1 MNKLLRH
8 TMAPAALLALALP
21 VLSGCHASVRGVEE
35 PDGTER
41 PTVLSLRVTASLP
54 GEGVRAVTDD
64 QDPDVAPAEGTGEG
78 KITYMQVSMPRV
90 GLLRQTTLT
99 PGAGGTDYTARFEL
113 PLKQSVTT
121 PYAVL
126 VGSQDLG
133 LTQTDFTADQTV
145 GSDHFLDVIHEKGFI
160 QTSKSSD
167 GSTTIEPGVTDPSP
181 TNGNFI
187 TSEVERIVAKV
198 QVSQKDGL
206 SLTLPNMGTLSPLTY
221 SMAGSAKETYLFRDH
236 AGSRTLVDK
245 PGQNAVYEGFKSVI
259 NDKTVPGKDEWDPKK
274 GHPFLQRVSDKEGTE
289 YALGGYYSKPKPVTN
304 ATTSAT
310 SINGGFY
317 FYENSMFGG
326 DKKVADKK
334 GEIKYNRIAYAKVY
348 TKLTPTNAYTQGSG
362 GERVVASA
370 EEFTK
375 EQSYIVDISKELY
388 DKLRNDPAYRDHV
401 SSGVEFIPGESGG
414 RMVYMLNVTDKP
426 GTFYEGVDDGLLYL
440 RMRDALMLGKNT
452 AVRKYDEGRMVYM
465 LPLNRQ
471 LDPTKGFV
479 NYCDTRRNNI
489 YDLTIKGISGIGH
502 NYDPVDP
509 EDPNVPKPEDNPF
522 EPPADPQIPVE
533 PADYLMQ
540 ITATVLKWNLVEKH
554 YALWN

>member
-1 MNKLLRH
+1 
-8 TMAPAALLALALP
+8 MAPAALLALALP
-21 VLSGCHASVRGVEE
+21 VLSGCHASVRGVDE

-41 PTVLSLRVTASLP
+41 PTVLSLRVTAGLP
-54 GEGVRAVTDD
+54 GGGVRAVTDD

-90 GLLRQTTLT
+90 GLLRQTALT
-99 PGAGGTDYTARFEL
+99 AGADGKDYTARFEL

-133 LTQTDFTADQTV
+133 LTQTNFTADKTV
-145 GSDHFLDVIHEKGFI
+145 GSDHFLDVIHEDGFI
-160 QTSKSSD
+160 QTSKSFD
-167 GSTTIEPGVTDPSP
+167 GSATIEPGVTDPSP

-206 SLTLPNMGTLSPLTY
+206 SLTLPNIGALSPLTY

-236 AGSRTLVDK
+236 AGSRTLVNETTESAIYKD
-245 PGQNAVYEGFKSVI
+245 FKSVI
-259 NDKTVPGKDEWDPKK
+259 DGETVPLDWDPKA
-274 GHPFLQRVSDKEGTE
+274 GHPFLQRVSDKEGTD
-289 YALGGYYSKPKPVTN
+289 YVLDGYYRNPKAVTN
-304 ATTSAT
+304 ATTAAT
-310 SINGGFY
+310 SIKGGFY
-317 FYENSMFGG
+317 FYENSMYGG
-326 DKKVADKK
+326 TKKVADKK

-362 GERVVASA
+362 GAKVVASA
-370 EEFTK
+370 DEFTK

-489 YDLTIKGISGIGH
+489 YDLTVTGISGIGK

-509 EDPNVPKPEDNPF
+509 DDPNVPKPEDNPF
-522 EPPADPQIPVE
+522 EPPTDPQIPVE
-533 PADYLMQ
+533 PADYLMR
-540 ITATVLKWNLVEKH
+540 ITAKVIKWNLVEKH

>member
-41 PTVLSLRVTASLP
+41 PTVLSLRVTAGLP
-54 GEGVRAVTDD
+54 GEGVRAVTDS

-90 GLLRQTTLT
+90 GLLRQTALT
-99 PGAGGTDYTARFEL
+99 AGVGGKDYTARFEL

-121 PYAVL
+121 SYAVL

-133 LTQTDFTADQTV
+133 LTEADFTADRTV
-145 GSDHFLDVIHEKGFI
+145 GSDHFLDVIHEDGFI

-206 SLTLPNMGTLSPLTY
+206 SLTLPNIGTLSPLTY
-221 SMAGSAKETYLFRDH
+221 SMAGSAKQTYLFRDH
-236 AGSRTLVDK
+236 AGSRTLVNETTESAIYKD
-245 PGQNAVYEGFKSVI
+245 FKSVI
-259 NDKTVPGKDEWDPKK
+259 DGETVPPDWDPKA

-289 YALGGYYSKPKPVTN
+289 YVLDGYYRNPKAVTK
-304 ATTSAT
+304 ATAAAT
-310 SINGGFY
+310 SIKGGFY

-326 DKKVADKK
+326 DKKVASKK

-362 GERVVASA
+362 GAKVVASA
-370 EEFTK
+370 DEFTK

-388 DKLRNDPAYRDHV
+388 DKLRNDPAYRDRV
-401 SSGVEFIPGESGG
+401 SSGFEFIPGESGG
-414 RMVYMLNVTDKP
+414 RTVYDLRVTDKP

-440 RMRDALMLGKNT
+440 RLRDAVMLGKNT
-452 AVRKYDEGRMVYM
+452 AVRKYDEGRMVYLVPM
-465 LPLNRQ
+465 NRQ

-489 YDLTIKGISGIGH
+489 YDLTVTGISGIGR

-509 EDPNVPKPEDNPF
+509 DDPNVPKPEDNPF
-522 EPPADPQIPVE
+522 EPPTDPQIPVE
-533 PADYLMQ
+533 PADYLMR
-540 ITATVLKWNLVEKH
+540 ITAKVIKWNLVEKH

>member
-41 PTVLSLRVTASLP
+41 PTVLSLRVTAGLP

-90 GLLRQTTLT
+90 GLLRQTALT
-99 PGAGGTDYTARFEL
+99 AGVGGKDYTARFEL

-133 LTQTDFTADQTV
+133 LIQTNFTADQTV
-145 GSDHFLDVIHEKGFI
+145 GSDRFLDVIHEKGFI

-167 GSTTIEPGVTDPSP
+167 GSATIEPGVTDPSP
-181 TNGNFI
+181 ANGNFI

-206 SLTLPNMGTLSPLTY
+206 SLTLPNIGTLSPLTY
-221 SMAGSAKETYLFRDH
+221 SMAGSAKQTYLFRDH
-236 AGSRTLVDK
+236 AGSRTLVNETTESAIYTD
-245 PGQNAVYEGFKSVI
+245 FKSVI
-259 NDKTVPGKDEWDPKK
+259 DGETVPPDWDPKA

-289 YALGGYYSKPKPVTN
+289 YVLDGYYRNPKAVTK
-304 ATTSAT
+304 ATAAAT
-310 SINGGFY
+310 SIKGGFY

-326 DKKVADKK
+326 DKKVASKK

-348 TKLTPTNAYTQGSG
+348 TKLTPTNAYTEKG
-362 GERVVASA
+362 GKKEVASSDD
-370 EEFTK
+370 FTK
-375 EQSYIVDISKELY
+375 EQNYPVEISKELY
-388 DKLRNDPAYRDHV
+388 DKLNADPAYRGRLKYFAFQG
-401 SSGVEFIPGESGG
+401 GVG
-414 RMVYMLNVTDKP
+414 RQVYELKVTDKA

-440 RMRDALMLGKNT
+440 RLRDAVLMGNKS
-452 AVRKYDEGRMVYM
+452 VRKYDEGRMVYLVPM
-465 LPLNRQ
+465 NRQ

-489 YDLTIKGISGIGH
+489 YDLTVTGISGIGH

-509 EDPNVPKPEDNPF
+509 DDPNVPKPEDNPF

-533 PADYLMQ
+533 PADYLMR
-540 ITATVLKWNLVEKH
+540 ITAKVIKWNLVEKH

>member
-41 PTVLSLRVTASLP
+41 PTVLSLRVTAGLP
-54 GEGVRAVTDD
+54 GEGVRAVTDS
-64 QDPDVAPAEGTGEG
+64 QDPDVAPADGTGEG

-90 GLLRQTTLT
+90 GLLRQTALT
-99 PGAGGTDYTARFEL
+99 PGVDGMDYTARFEL

-121 PYAVL
+121 SYAVL

-133 LTQTDFTADQTV
+133 LAETNFTADQTV
-145 GSDHFLDVIHEKGFI
+145 GSDRFLDVIHEKGFI

-206 SLTLPNMGTLSPLTY
+206 SLTLPNIGTLSPLTY
-221 SMAGSAKETYLFRDH
+221 SMAGSAKQTYLFRDH
-236 AGSRTLVDK
+236 AGSRTLVNETTESAIYTD
-245 PGQNAVYEGFKSVI
+245 FKSVI
-259 NDKTVPGKDEWDPKK
+259 DDKKVPTDWDPKA

-289 YALGGYYSKPKPVTN
+289 YVLDGYYRNPKAVTN
-304 ATTSAT
+304 ATAAAT
-310 SINGGFY
+310 SIKGGFY

-326 DKKVADKK
+326 DKKVASKK

-370 EEFTK
+370 DEFTK

-388 DKLRNDPAYRDHV
+388 DKLKADPAYRDRV
-401 SSGVEFIPGESGG
+401 SSGFEFIPGESGG
-414 RMVYMLNVTDKP
+414 RTVYDLRVTDKP

-440 RMRDALMLGKNT
+440 RLRDAVMLGKNT
-452 AVRKYDEGRMVYM
+452 AVRKYDEGRMVYLVPM
-465 LPLNRQ
+465 NRQ

-489 YDLTIKGISGIGH
+489 YDLTIKGISGIGR

-509 EDPNVPKPEDNPF
+509 DDPNVPKPEDNPF
-522 EPPADPQIPVE
+522 EPPTDPQIPVE
-533 PADYLMQ
+533 PADYLMR
-540 ITATVLKWNLVEKH
+540 ITAKVIKWNLVEKH

>member
-41 PTVLSLRVTASLP
+41 PTVLSLRVTAGLP

-78 KITYMQVSMPRV
+78 KITYLQVSMPRV
-90 GLLRQTTLT
+90 GLLRQTALT
-99 PGAGGTDYTARFEL
+99 AGVGGKDYTARFEL

-133 LTQTDFTADQTV
+133 LTEADFTADRTV
-145 GSDHFLDVIHEKGFI
+145 GSDHFLDVIHEDGFI

-181 TNGNFI
+181 TNGNYI

-206 SLTLPNMGTLSPLTY
+206 SLNLPNIGTLSPLTY
-221 SMAGSAKETYLFRDH
+221 SMAGSAKQTYLFRDH
-236 AGSRTLVDK
+236 AGSRTLVNETTESAIYTD
-245 PGQNAVYEGFKSVI
+245 FKSVI
-259 NDKTVPGKDEWDPKK
+259 DGETVPLDWDPKA

-289 YALGGYYSKPKPVTN
+289 YVLDGYYRNPKAVTK
-304 ATTSAT
+304 ATASAT
-310 SINGGFY
+310 SIKGGFY

-326 DKKVADKK
+326 DKKVASKK

-362 GERVVASA
+362 GAKIA
-370 EEFTK
+370 APEEFTK
-375 EQSYIVDISKELY
+375 EQKYDVEISKELY
-388 DKLRNDPAYRDHV
+388 DKLGKDPAYTGRLDNYFAFQG
-401 SSGVEFIPGESGG
+401 GVG
-414 RMVYMLNVTDKP
+414 RVVYALKVTDKP

-440 RMRDALMLGKNT
+440 RLRDALMLGKNT
-452 AVRKYDEGRMVYM
+452 AVRKYDEGRMVYLVPM
-465 LPLNRQ
+465 NRQ
-471 LDPTKGFV
+471 LDPAKGFV

-489 YDLTIKGISGIGH
+489 YDLTVTGISGIGH

-522 EPPADPQIPVE
+522 EPPTDPQIPVE
-533 PADYLMQ
+533 PADYLMR
-540 ITATVLKWNLVEKH
+540 ITAKVLKWNLVEKH
-554 YALWN
+554 YSLWS

>member
-41 PTVLSLRVTASLP
+41 PTVLSLRVTAGLP
-54 GEGVRAVTDD
+54 GEGVRAVTES
-64 QDPDVAPAEGTGEG
+64 QDPNVAPADGTGEG
-78 KITYMQVSMPRV
+78 KITYMQVSMPQV
-90 GLLRQTTLT
+90 GLLRQTALT
-99 PGAGGTDYTARFEL
+99 PGAGGTEYTARFEL

-133 LTQTDFTADQTV
+133 LTQTNFTADQTV
-145 GSDHFLDVIHEKGFI
+145 GSDHFLDVIHEDGFI

-167 GSTTIEPGVTDPSP
+167 GSATIEPGVTDPSP

-187 TSEVERIVAKV
+187 SSEVERVVAKV

-206 SLTLPNMGTLSPLTY
+206 SLTLPNIGTLSSLTY

-236 AGSRTLVDK
+236 AGTRTLVDETTES
-245 PGQNAVYEGFKSVI
+245 AIYEGFKSVI
-259 NDKTVPGKDEWDPKK
+259 DDKTVPTDWDPKA
-274 GHPFLQRVSDKEGTE
+274 GHPFLRRVSDKEGAD
-289 YALGGYYSKPKPVTN
+289 YVLGGYYRNPKAVTN
-304 ATTSAT
+304 ATAT
-310 SINGGFY
+310 VESIKGGFY
-317 FYENSMFGG
+317 FYENSMYGG
-326 DKKVADKK
+326 TKKVADKK

-348 TKLTPTNAYTQGSG
+348 TKLTPTKAYTEKG
-362 GERVVASA
+362 GKKEVASSDD
-370 EEFTK
+370 FTK
-375 EQSYIVDISKELY
+375 PQSYNVEISKELY
-388 DKLRNDPAYRDHV
+388 DKLKADPAYRDRV
-401 SSGVEFIPGESGG
+401 DNWIGFQDGVARNIY
-414 RMVYMLNVTDKP
+414 VLKVTDKA

-440 RMRDALMLGKNT
+440 RLRDALMLGKNT
-452 AVRKYDEGRMVYM
+452 AVRKYDEGRMVY
-465 LPLNRQ
+465 LIPLNRQ

-489 YDLTIKGISGIGH
+489 YDLTITGISGIGKNH
-502 NYDPVDP
+502 DPVDP

-522 EPPADPQIPVE
+522 EPPTDPQIPVE
-533 PADYLMQ
+533 EADYLMR
-540 ITATVLKWNLVEKH
+540 ITAKVIKWNLVEKH

>member
-1 MNKLLRH
+1 
-8 TMAPAALLALALP
+8 MAPAALLALALP

-41 PTVLSLRVTASLP
+41 PTVLSLRVTAGLP

-90 GLLRQTTLT
+90 GLLRQTALT
-99 PGAGGTDYTARFEL
+99 AGVGGKDYTARFEL

-133 LTQTDFTADQTV
+133 LTEEDFTADKTV
-145 GSDHFLDVIHEKGFI
+145 GSDHFLNVIHKDGFI
-160 QTSKSSD
+160 QTSMSSD
-167 GSTTIEPGVTDPSP
+167 GSATIEPGVTDPSP

-206 SLTLPNMGTLSPLTY
+206 SLTLPNIGTLSPLTY

-236 AGSRTLVDK
+236 AGSRTLVNETTESAIYKD
-245 PGQNAVYEGFKSVI
+245 FKSVI
-259 NDKTVPGKDEWDPKK
+259 DGETVPPDWDPKA

-289 YALGGYYSKPKPVTN
+289 YVLDGYYRNPKAVTKVTATAKP
-304 ATTSAT
+304 T
-310 SINGGFY
+310 SIDGGFY
-317 FYENSMFGG
+317 FYENSMYGG

-348 TKLTPTNAYTQGSG
+348 TKLTPTNAYTKGSG

-370 EEFTK
+370 DEFTK

-388 DKLRNDPAYRDHV
+388 DKLKADPAYGDRV
-401 SSGVEFIPGESGG
+401 SSGFEFIPGESGG
-414 RMVYMLNVTDKP
+414 RTVYDLRVTDKP

-440 RMRDALMLGKNT
+440 RLRDALMLGKNT
-452 AVRKYDEGRMVYM
+452 AVRKYDGGRMVYLVPM
-465 LPLNRQ
+465 NRQ
-471 LDPTKGFV
+471 LDPTKKFV

-489 YDLTIKGISGIGH
+489 YDLTIKGISGIGR

-509 EDPNVPKPEDNPF
+509 DDPNVPKPEDNPF
-522 EPPADPQIPVE
+522 EPPTDPQIPVE
-533 PADYLMQ
+533 PADYLMR
-540 ITATVLKWNLVEKH
+540 ITAKVIKWNLVEKH

>member
-1 MNKLLRH
+1 
-8 TMAPAALLALALP
+8 MAPAALLALALP

-41 PTVLSLRVTASLP
+41 PTVLSLRVTAGLP
-54 GEGVRAVTDD
+54 GEGVRAVTDS

-90 GLLRQTTLT
+90 GLLRQTALT
-99 PGAGGTDYTARFEL
+99 PGADGKDYTARFEL

-133 LTQTDFTADQTV
+133 LTQTNFTADQTV
-145 GSDHFLDVIHEKGFI
+145 GSDRFLDVIHEKGFI

-167 GSTTIEPGVTDPSP
+167 GSATIEPGVTDPSP
-181 TNGNFI
+181 TKGNFI

-206 SLTLPNMGTLSPLTY
+206 SLTLPNIGTLSPLTY

-236 AGSRTLVDK
+236 AGSRTLVNETAESAIYTD
-245 PGQNAVYEGFKSVI
+245 FKSVI
-259 NDKTVPGKDEWDPKK
+259 DGETVPPDWDPKA

-289 YALGGYYSKPKPVTN
+289 YVLDGYYRNPKAVTK
-304 ATTSAT
+304 ATAAAT
-310 SINGGFY
+310 SIKGGFY
-317 FYENSMFGG
+317 FYENSMYGG

-370 EEFTK
+370 DEFTK

-388 DKLRNDPAYRDHV
+388 DKLHNDPAYRDHV

-452 AVRKYDEGRMVYM
+452 AVRKYDEGRMVYLVPM
-465 LPLNRQ
+465 NRQ
-471 LDPTKGFV
+471 LDPAKGFV

-489 YDLTIKGISGIGH
+489 YDLTVTGISGIGH

-509 EDPNVPKPEDNPF
+509 DDPNVPKPEDNPF
-522 EPPADPQIPVE
+522 EPPTDPQIPVE
-533 PADYLMQ
+533 PADYLMR
-540 ITATVLKWNLVEKH
+540 ITAKVIKWNLVEKH

>member
-41 PTVLSLRVTASLP
+41 PTVLSLRVTAGLP
-54 GEGVRAVTDD
+54 GEGVRAVTDS

-90 GLLRQTTLT
+90 GLLRQTALT
-99 PGAGGTDYTARFEL
+99 PGADGKDYTARFEL

-133 LTQTDFTADQTV
+133 LTQTNFTADMTV
-145 GSDHFLDVIHEKGFI
+145 GSNRFLNVIHKDGFI

-206 SLTLPNMGTLSPLTY
+206 SLTLPNIGTLSPLTY
-221 SMAGSAKETYLFRDH
+221 SMAGSAKQTYLFRDH
-236 AGSRTLVDK
+236 AGSRTLVNETTESAIYKD
-245 PGQNAVYEGFKSVI
+245 FKSVI
-259 NDKTVPGKDEWDPKK
+259 DGETVPPDWDPKA

-289 YALGGYYSKPKPVTN
+289 YVLDGYYSNPKAVTK
-304 ATTSAT
+304 ATAAAT
-310 SINGGFY
+310 SIKGGFY
-317 FYENSMFGG
+317 FYENSMYGG
-326 DKKVADKK
+326 DKKVASKK

-348 TKLTPTNAYTQGSG
+348 THLDEIKGWKLTDDGKDI
-362 GERVVASA
+362 ERGTWNS
-370 EEFTK
+370 
-375 EQSYIVDISKELY
+375 QSKVRKYYVPVPEDWFKRMKELHP
-388 DKLRNDPAYRDHV
+388 DWWHNKL
-401 SSGVEFIPGESGG
+401 EFIFSFDGLGG
-414 RMVYMLNVTDKP
+414 NSFQIEDAP
-426 GTFYEGVDDGLLYL
+426 STFYYCEDDGEIFDTARAAYIYYK
-440 RMRDALMLGKNT
+440 GFPKNL
-452 AVRKYDEGRMVYM
+452 RKYDEGRMVYLVPM
-465 LPLNRQ
+465 NRQ
-471 LDPTKGFV
+471 LDPTKKFV

-489 YDLTIKGISGIGH
+489 YDLTITGISGIGK

-509 EDPNVPKPEDNPF
+509 DDPNVPKPEDNPF
-522 EPPADPQIPVE
+522 EPPTDPQIPVE
-533 PADYLMQ
+533 PADYLMR
-540 ITATVLKWNLVEKH
+540 ITAKVIKWNLVEKH

>member
-1 MNKLLRH
+1 
-8 TMAPAALLALALP
+8 MAPAALLALALP

-41 PTVLSLRVTASLP
+41 PTVLSLRVTAGLP
-54 GEGVRAVTDD
+54 GEGVRAVTDS
-64 QDPDVAPAEGTGEG
+64 QDPDVAPADGTGEG

-90 GLLRQTTLT
+90 GLLRQTALT
-99 PGAGGTDYTARFEL
+99 PGADGKDYTARFEL

-133 LTQTDFTADQTV
+133 LTQTDFAADKTV
-145 GSDHFLDVIHEKGFI
+145 GSDRFLDVIHEEGFI

-181 TNGNFI
+181 TKGNFI

-206 SLTLPNMGTLSPLTY
+206 SLTLPNIGELSPLTY

-236 AGSRTLVDK
+236 AGSRTLVNETTESAIYKD
-245 PGQNAVYEGFKSVI
+245 FKSVI
-259 NDKTVPGKDEWDPKK
+259 DGETVPPDWDPKA

-289 YALGGYYSKPKPVTN
+289 YVLGGYYRTPKAVTK
-304 ATTSAT
+304 ATAAAT
-310 SINGGFY
+310 SIKGGFY
-317 FYENSMFGG
+317 FYENSMYGG
-326 DKKVADKK
+326 TKKVADKK

-370 EEFTK
+370 DEFTK

-388 DKLRNDPAYRDHV
+388 DKLKADPAYRDRV
-401 SSGVEFIPGESGG
+401 SSGFEFIPGESGG
-414 RMVYMLNVTDKP
+414 RTVYDLRVTDKP

-440 RMRDALMLGKNT
+440 RLRDAVMLGKNT
-452 AVRKYDEGRMVYM
+452 AVRKYDEGRMVYLVPM
-465 LPLNRQ
+465 NRQ

-489 YDLTIKGISGIGH
+489 YDLTVTGISGIGH

-509 EDPNVPKPEDNPF
+509 DDPNVPKPEDNPF
-522 EPPADPQIPVE
+522 EPPTDPQIPVE
-533 PADYLMQ
+533 PADYLMR
-540 ITATVLKWNLVEKH
+540 ITAKVIKWNLVEKH

>member
-41 PTVLSLRVTASLP
+41 PTVLSLRVTAGLP

-78 KITYMQVSMPRV
+78 MITYMQVSMPGV

-99 PGAGGTDYTARFEL
+99 AGADGKDYTARFEL

-121 PYAVL
+121 SYAVL

-133 LTQTDFTADQTV
+133 LAETNFTADQTV
-145 GSDHFLDVIHEKGFI
+145 GSDRFLDVIHEKGFI

-206 SLTLPNMGTLSPLTY
+206 SLTLPNIGMLSKLTY
-221 SMAGSAKETYLFRDH
+221 SMAGSAKQTYLFRDH
-236 AGSRTLVDK
+236 AGSRTLVNE

-259 NDKTVPGKDEWDPKK
+259 NDMKVEDDWDPKK
-274 GHPFLQRVSDKEGTE
+274 GHPFLQRVSDKEGTD
-289 YALGGYYSKPKPVTN
+289 YVLGGYYSTPKPVVTK
-304 ATTSAT
+304 ATTKPT
-310 SINGGFY
+310 SIDGGFY

-326 DKKVADKK
+326 DKKVASKK

-348 TKLTPTNAYTQGSG
+348 TKLTPTNAYTTKYTNGSY
-362 GERVVASA
+362 ERVLAKPEQFTTGQSYLMEISA
-370 EEFTK
+370 ELYAKIWNLPQYKGKFVIYNIGGGQK
-375 EQSYIVDISKELY
+375 EYNLD
-388 DKLRNDPAYRDHV
+388 
-401 SSGVEFIPGESGG
+401 
-414 RMVYMLNVTDKP
+414 VTDKP
-426 GTFYEGVDDGLLYL
+426 GTFYEGGDDGLLYL
-440 RMRDALMLGKNT
+440 RLRDAVLMGNKS
-452 AVRKYDEGRMVYM
+452 VRKYDEGRMVYLVPM
-465 LPLNRQ
+465 NRQ

-489 YDLTIKGISGIGH
+489 YDLTVTGISGIGH

-509 EDPNVPKPEDNPF
+509 DDPNVPKPEDNPF

-533 PADYLMQ
+533 PVDYSMR

>member
-1 MNKLLRH
+1 
-8 TMAPAALLALALP
+8 MAPAALLALALP

-41 PTVLSLRVTASLP
+41 PTVLSLRVTAGLP

-64 QDPDVAPAEGTGEG
+64 QDPDVAPAEDTGEG
-78 KITYMQVSMPRV
+78 KITYMQVYMPRV

-99 PGAGGTDYTARFEL
+99 AGADGKDYTARFEL
-113 PLKQSVTT
+113 PLKQSVPTS
-121 PYAVL
+121 YAVL

-133 LTQTDFTADQTV
+133 LTERDFTADKKV
-145 GSDHFLDVIHEKGFI
+145 GSDRFLDVIHKDGFI
-160 QTSKSSD
+160 QTSMSSVREV
-167 GSTTIEPGVTDPSP
+167 TIEPGVSDPLQE
-181 TNGNFI
+181 NRNFF
-187 TSEVERIVAKV
+187 TAEVERIVAKV

-206 SLTLPNMGTLSPLTY
+206 SLTLPNIGTLSPLTY
-221 SMAGSAKETYLFRDH
+221 SMAGSAKKTYLFRDH
-236 AGSRTLVDK
+236 AGSRTLVNETAESAIYTD
-245 PGQNAVYEGFKSVI
+245 FKSVI
-259 NDKTVPGKDEWDPKK
+259 NDKKVPTDWDSKDA
-274 GHPFLQRVSDKEGTE
+274 HPFLQRVSDKEGTE
-289 YALGGYYSKPKPVTN
+289 YVLDGYYRNAKPVTN
-304 ATTSAT
+304 ATASAT
-310 SINGGFY
+310 SIKGGFY
-317 FYENSMFGG
+317 FYENSMYGG

-370 EEFTK
+370 DEFTK

-388 DKLRNDPAYRDHV
+388 DKLRKDPAYRDHV

-440 RMRDALMLGKNT
+440 RLRDAVMLGKNT
-452 AVRKYDEGRMVYM
+452 AVRKYDGGRMVYLVPM
-465 LPLNRQ
+465 NRQ
-471 LDPTKGFV
+471 LDPTKKFV

-489 YDLTIKGISGIGH
+489 YDLTIKGISGIGR

-509 EDPNVPKPEDNPF
+509 DDPNVPKPEDNPF
-522 EPPADPQIPVE
+522 EPPTDPQIPVE
-533 PADYLMQ
+533 PADYLMR
-540 ITATVLKWNLVEKH
+540 ITAKVIKWNLVEKH

>member
-1 MNKLLRH
+1 
-8 TMAPAALLALALP
+8 MAPAALLALALP

-41 PTVLSLRVTASLP
+41 PTVLSLRVTAGLP

-90 GLLRQTTLT
+90 GLLRQTALT
-99 PGAGGTDYTARFEL
+99 AGVGGKDYTARFEL

-133 LTQTDFTADQTV
+133 LTQTNFTADQTV
-145 GSDHFLDVIHEKGFI
+145 GSDRFLDVIHEKGFI

-167 GSTTIEPGVTDPSP
+167 GSATIEPGVTDPSP
-181 TNGNFI
+181 ANGNFI

-206 SLTLPNMGTLSPLTY
+206 SLTLPNIGTLSPLTY
-221 SMAGSAKETYLFRDH
+221 SMAGSAKQTYLFRDH
-236 AGSRTLVDK
+236 AGSRTLVNETAESAIYTD
-245 PGQNAVYEGFKSVI
+245 FKSVI
-259 NDKTVPGKDEWDPKK
+259 DGETVPPDWDPKA
-274 GHPFLQRVSDKEGTE
+274 GHPFLQRVSDKEGTD
-289 YALGGYYSKPKPVTN
+289 YVLGGYYRNPKAVTK
-304 ATTSAT
+304 ATASAT
-310 SINGGFY
+310 SIKGGFY

-326 DKKVADKK
+326 DKKVASKK

-348 TKLTPTNAYTQGSG
+348 TKLTPTNAYTQGNG

-489 YDLTIKGISGIGH
+489 YDLTVTGISGIGK

-509 EDPNVPKPEDNPF
+509 DDPNVPKPEDNPF
-522 EPPADPQIPVE
+522 EPPTDPQIPVE
-533 PADYLMQ
+533 PADYLMR
-540 ITATVLKWNLVEKH
+540 ITAKVIKWNLVEKH

>member
-1 MNKLLRH
+1 
-8 TMAPAALLALALP
+8 MAPAALLALALP

-41 PTVLSLRVTASLP
+41 PTVLSLRVTAGLP

-90 GLLRQTTLT
+90 GLLRQTALT
-99 PGAGGTDYTARFEL
+99 AGVGGKDYTARFEL

-133 LTQTDFTADQTV
+133 LTQTNFTADQTV
-145 GSDHFLDVIHEKGFI
+145 GSDRFLDVIHEKGFI

-167 GSTTIEPGVTDPSP
+167 GSATIEPGVTDPSP
-181 TNGNFI
+181 ANGNFI

-206 SLTLPNMGTLSPLTY
+206 SLTLPNIGTLSPLTY
-221 SMAGSAKETYLFRDH
+221 SMAGSAKQTYLFRDH
-236 AGSRTLVDK
+236 AGSRTLVNETAESAIYTD
-245 PGQNAVYEGFKSVI
+245 FKSVI
-259 NDKTVPGKDEWDPKK
+259 NDKKVPTDWDSKDA
-274 GHPFLQRVSDKEGTE
+274 HPFLQRVSDKEGTE
-289 YALGGYYSKPKPVTN
+289 YVLDGYYRNPKAVTN
-304 ATTSAT
+304 ATAAAT
-310 SINGGFY
+310 SIKGGFY

-326 DKKVADKK
+326 DKKVASKK

-370 EEFTK
+370 DEFTK

-388 DKLRNDPAYRDHV
+388 DKLKADPAYRDRV
-401 SSGVEFIPGESGG
+401 SSGFEFIPGESGG

-440 RMRDALMLGKNT
+440 RLRDAVMLGKNT
-452 AVRKYDEGRMVYM
+452 AVRKYDEGRMVYLVPM
-465 LPLNRQ
+465 NRQ
-471 LDPTKGFV
+471 LDPTKKFV

-489 YDLTIKGISGIGH
+489 YDLTITGISGIGH

-509 EDPNVPKPEDNPF
+509 DDPNVPKPEDNPF
-522 EPPADPQIPVE
+522 EPPTDPQIPVE
-533 PADYLMQ
+533 PADYLMR
-540 ITATVLKWNLVEKH
+540 ITAKVIKWNLVEKH

>member
-1 MNKLLRH
+1 
-8 TMAPAALLALALP
+8 MAPAALLALALP

-41 PTVLSLRVTASLP
+41 PTVLSLRVTAGLP

-90 GLLRQTTLT
+90 GLLRQTALT
-99 PGAGGTDYTARFEL
+99 AGVGGKDYTARFEL

-121 PYAVL
+121 SYAVV

-133 LTQTDFTADQTV
+133 LTEADFTADRTV
-145 GSDHFLDVIHEKGFI
+145 GSDHFLDVIHEDGFI

-181 TNGNFI
+181 TNGNYI

-206 SLTLPNMGTLSPLTY
+206 SLTLPNIGTLSPLTY

-236 AGSRTLVDK
+236 AGSRTLVNETTESAIYKD
-245 PGQNAVYEGFKSVI
+245 FKSVI
-259 NDKTVPGKDEWDPKK
+259 DGEIVPLDWDPKA

-289 YALGGYYSKPKPVTN
+289 YVLDGYYRNPKAVTK
-304 ATTSAT
+304 ATAAAT
-310 SINGGFY
+310 SIKGGFY
-317 FYENSMFGG
+317 FYENSMYGG

-370 EEFTK
+370 DEFTK

-388 DKLRNDPAYRDHV
+388 DKLKADPAYRDRV
-401 SSGVEFIPGESGG
+401 SSGFEFIPGESGG
-414 RMVYMLNVTDKP
+414 RTVYDLRVTDKP

-440 RMRDALMLGKNT
+440 RLRDAVMLGKNT
-452 AVRKYDEGRMVYM
+452 AVRKYDEGRMVYLVPM
-465 LPLNRQ
+465 NRQ
-471 LDPTKGFV
+471 LDPTKKFV

-489 YDLTIKGISGIGH
+489 YDLTVTGISGIGR

-509 EDPNVPKPEDNPF
+509 DDPNVPKPEDNPF
-522 EPPADPQIPVE
+522 EPPTDPQIPVE
-533 PADYLMQ
+533 PADYLMR

>member
-1 MNKLLRH
+1 
-8 TMAPAALLALALP
+8 MAPAALLALALP

-41 PTVLSLRVTASLP
+41 PTVLSLRVTAGLP

-90 GLLRQTTLT
+90 GLLRQTALT
-99 PGAGGTDYTARFEL
+99 AGVGGKDYTARFEL

-133 LTQTDFTADQTV
+133 LTQTNFTADQTV
-145 GSDHFLDVIHEKGFI
+145 GSDRFLDVIHEKGFI

-167 GSTTIEPGVTDPSP
+167 GSATIEPGVTDPSP
-181 TNGNFI
+181 ANGNFI

-206 SLTLPNMGTLSPLTY
+206 SLTLPNIGTLSPLTY
-221 SMAGSAKETYLFRDH
+221 SMAGSAKQTYLFRDH
-236 AGSRTLVDK
+236 AGSRTLVNETAESAIYTD
-245 PGQNAVYEGFKSVI
+245 FKSVI
-259 NDKTVPGKDEWDPKK
+259 DGETVPPDWDPKA
-274 GHPFLQRVSDKEGTE
+274 GHPFLQRVSDKEGTD
-289 YALGGYYSKPKPVTN
+289 YVLGGYYRNPKAVTK
-304 ATTSAT
+304 ATASAT
-310 SINGGFY
+310 SIKGGFY

-326 DKKVADKK
+326 DKKVASKK

-348 TKLTPTNAYTQGSG
+348 TKLTPTNAYTEKG
-362 GERVVASA
+362 GKKEVASSDD
-370 EEFTK
+370 FTK

-388 DKLRNDPAYRDHV
+388 DKLRKDPAYRDRV
-401 SSGVEFIPGESGG
+401 SSGFEFIPGESGG
-414 RMVYMLNVTDKP
+414 RTVYDLRVTDKP

-440 RMRDALMLGKNT
+440 RLSDALMLGKNT
-452 AVRKYDEGRMVYM
+452 AVRKYDEGRMVYLVPM
-465 LPLNRQ
+465 NRQ

-489 YDLTIKGISGIGH
+489 YDLTVTGISGIGH

-509 EDPNVPKPEDNPF
+509 DDPNVPKPEDNPF

-533 PADYLMQ
+533 PADYLMR
-540 ITATVLKWNLVEKH
+540 ITAKVIKWNLVEKH

>member
-1 MNKLLRH
+1 
-8 TMAPAALLALALP
+8 MAPAALLALALP

-41 PTVLSLRVTASLP
+41 PTVLSLRVTAGLP
-54 GEGVRAVTDD
+54 GEGVRAVTDS

-90 GLLRQTTLT
+90 GLLRQTALT
-99 PGAGGTDYTARFEL
+99 PGADGKDYTARFEL

-145 GSDHFLDVIHEKGFI
+145 GSDRFLDVIHEKGFI

-167 GSTTIEPGVTDPSP
+167 GSATIEPGVTDPSP
-181 TNGNFI
+181 TNGNYI
-187 TSEVERIVAKV
+187 TSKVERIVAKV

-206 SLTLPNMGTLSPLTY
+206 SLTLPNIGTLSPLTY
-221 SMAGSAKETYLFRDH
+221 SMAGSAKQTYLFRDH
-236 AGSRTLVDK
+236 AGSRTLVNETTESAIYKD
-245 PGQNAVYEGFKSVI
+245 FKSVI
-259 NDKTVPGKDEWDPKK
+259 DGETVPPDWDPKA

-289 YALGGYYSKPKPVTN
+289 YVLDGYYRNPKAVTK
-304 ATTSAT
+304 ATAAAT
-310 SINGGFY
+310 SIKGGFY
-317 FYENSMFGG
+317 FYENSMYGG
-326 DKKVADKK
+326 TKKVADKK

-348 TKLTPTNAYTQGSG
+348 TKLTPSNAYTTKYTNGSY
-362 GERVVASA
+362 ERVLAA
-370 EEFTK
+370 PEEFTK
-375 EQSYIVDISKELY
+375 GQSYLMEISAELY
-388 DKLRNDPAYRDHV
+388 AKIWNLPQYEGKVRFSRVHHQDGTVTTEYELD
-401 SSGVEFIPGESGG
+401 
-414 RMVYMLNVTDKP
+414 VTDKP
-426 GTFYEGVDDGLLYL
+426 GTFYEGGDDGLLYL
-440 RMRDALMLGKNT
+440 RLRDAVLMGNKS
-452 AVRKYDEGRMVYM
+452 VRKYDEGRMVYLVPM
-465 LPLNRQ
+465 NRQ

-489 YDLTIKGISGIGH
+489 YDLTVTGISGIGH

-509 EDPNVPKPEDNPF
+509 DDPNVPKPEDNPF
-522 EPPADPQIPVE
+522 EPPTDPQIPVE
-533 PADYLMQ
+533 PADYLMR
-540 ITATVLKWNLVEKH
+540 ITAKVIKWNLVEKH

>member
-1 MNKLLRH
+1 
-8 TMAPAALLALALP
+8 MAPAALLALALP

-41 PTVLSLRVTASLP
+41 PTVLSLRVTAGLP

-133 LTQTDFTADQTV
+133 LTQTDFTADKTV

-167 GSTTIEPGVTDPSP
+167 GSATIEPGVTDPSP
-181 TNGNFI
+181 TNGNFF
-187 TSEVERIVAKV
+187 TAEVERIVAKV

-348 TKLTPTNAYTQGSG
+348 TKLTPSNAYTQGSG
-362 GERVVASA
+362 GERVVAPA

-471 LDPTKGFV
+471 LDPTKKFV

-489 YDLTIKGISGIGH
+489 YDITIKGISGIGK

-509 EDPNVPKPEDNPF
+509 DDPNVPKPEDNPF
-522 EPPADPQIPVE
+522 EPPTDPQIPVE
-533 PADYLMQ
+533 PADYLMR
-540 ITATVLKWNLVEKH
+540 ITAKVLKWNLVEKH

>member
-1 MNKLLRH
+1 
-8 TMAPAALLALALP
+8 MAPAALLALALP

-41 PTVLSLRVTASLP
+41 PTVLSLRVTAGLP

-90 GLLRQTTLT
+90 GLLRQTALT
-99 PGAGGTDYTARFEL
+99 AGADGKDYTARFEM

-121 PYAVL
+121 SYAVL

-133 LTQTDFTADQTV
+133 LTEADFTADKTV
-145 GSDHFLDVIHEKGFI
+145 GSDHFLDVIHEDGFI

-167 GSTTIEPGVTDPSP
+167 GSATIEPGVTDPSP

-206 SLTLPNMGTLSPLTY
+206 SLTLPNIGTLSPLTY

-236 AGSRTLVDK
+236 AGSRTLVNETAESAIYTD
-245 PGQNAVYEGFKSVI
+245 FKSVI
-259 NDKTVPGKDEWDPKK
+259 DGETVPLDWDPKA
-274 GHPFLQRVSDKEGTE
+274 GHPFLQRVSDKEGTD
-289 YALGGYYSKPKPVTN
+289 YVLGGYYRNPKAVTK
-304 ATTSAT
+304 ATAAAT
-310 SINGGFY
+310 SIKGGFY
-317 FYENSMFGG
+317 FYENSMYGG
-326 DKKVADKK
+326 TKKVADKK

-362 GERVVASA
+362 GAKVVASA
-370 EEFTK
+370 DEFTK

-388 DKLRNDPAYRDHV
+388 DKLRKDPAYRDRV
-401 SSGVEFIPGESGG
+401 SSGFEFIPGESGG
-414 RMVYMLNVTDKP
+414 RTVYDLRVTDKP

-440 RMRDALMLGKNT
+440 RLRDAVMLGKNT
-452 AVRKYDEGRMVYM
+452 AVRKYDEGRMVYLVPM
-465 LPLNRQ
+465 NRQ

-489 YDLTIKGISGIGH
+489 YDLTVTGISGIGK

-509 EDPNVPKPEDNPF
+509 DDPNVPKPEDNPF
-522 EPPADPQIPVE
+522 EPPTDPQIPVE
-533 PADYLMQ
+533 PADYLMR
-540 ITATVLKWNLVEKH
+540 ITAKVIKWNLVEKH

>member
-35 PDGTER
+35 PDGIER
-41 PTVLSLRVTASLP
+41 PTVLSLRVTAGLP
-54 GEGVRAVTDD
+54 GEGMRAVTEG
-64 QDPDVAPAEGTGEG
+64 QDPNVAPADGTGEG
-78 KITYMQVSMPRV
+78 KITYMQLSVPRIG
-90 GLLRQTTLT
+90 GLRRLTNLGTL
-99 PGAGGTDYTARFEL
+99 GADYSARFEL
-113 PLKQSVTT
+113 LLRQSITT
-121 PYAVL
+121 PYSVL

-133 LTQTDFTADQTV
+133 LTQADFYADKTV
-145 GSDHFLDVIHEKGFI
+145 GSNHFLDIIHEDGFI
-160 QTSKSSD
+160 QTSKSPD
-167 GSTTIEPGVTDPSP
+167 GTAIIEPGVTDPSP
-181 TNGNFI
+181 TNGNYI
-187 TSEVERIVAKV
+187 TSEVERVVAKV

-206 SLTLPNMGTLSPLTY
+206 SLTLPRIGTLSPLTY

-236 AGSRTLVDK
+236 AGSRTLVDETTAS
-245 PGQNAVYEGFKSVI
+245 AVYEDFKSVI
-259 NDKTVPGKDEWDPKK
+259 DDQTVPLDWDPKK
-274 GHPFLQRVSDKEGTE
+274 GHPFLRRVSDKEGSD
-289 YALGGYYSKPKPVTN
+289 YVLGGYYSTPKTVTN
-304 ATTSAT
+304 ATATVTST
-310 SINGGFY
+310 KGGFY
-317 FYENSMFGG
+317 FYENSMYGG
-326 DKKVADKK
+326 TKKVADKK

-362 GERVVASA
+362 GTKVVASA

-401 SSGVEFIPGESGG
+401 SSGFEFIPGETGG
-414 RMVYMLNVTDKP
+414 RTVYMLNVTDKP

-471 LDPTKGFV
+471 LDPAKGFV

-489 YDLTIKGISGIGH
+489 YDLTVTGISGIGH

-522 EPPADPQIPVE
+522 EPPTDPQIPVE
-533 PADYLMQ
+533 PADYLMR
-540 ITATVLKWNLVEKH
+540 ITAKVLKWNLVEKH
-554 YALWN
+554 YALWS

>member
-1 MNKLLRH
+1 
-8 TMAPAALLALALP
+8 MAPAALLALALP
-21 VLSGCHASVRGVEE
+21 VLSGCHASVRGVDE

-41 PTVLSLRVTASLP
+41 PTVLSLRVTAGLP
-54 GEGVRAVTDD
+54 GGGVRAVTDD

-90 GLLRQTTLT
+90 GLLRQTALT
-99 PGAGGTDYTARFEL
+99 AGADGKDYTARFEL

-133 LTQTDFTADQTV
+133 LTQTNFTADQTV
-145 GSDHFLDVIHEKGFI
+145 GSDHFLNVIHEDGFI
-160 QTSKSSD
+160 QTSMSSD
-167 GSTTIEPGVTDPSP
+167 GTATIEPGVTDPSP

-206 SLTLPNMGTLSPLTY
+206 SLTLPNIGTLSPLTY

-236 AGSRTLVDK
+236 AGSRTLVNETAESAIYTD
-245 PGQNAVYEGFKSVI
+245 FKSVI
-259 NDKTVPGKDEWDPKK
+259 DGETVPPDWDPKA
-274 GHPFLQRVSDKEGTE
+274 GHPFLQRVSDKEGTD
-289 YALGGYYSKPKPVTN
+289 YILGGYFRNPKEVTE
-304 ATTSAT
+304 APASPT
-310 SINGGFY
+310 SIDGGFY
-317 FYENSMFGG
+317 FYENSMYGG
-326 DKKVADKK
+326 TKKVASKK

-370 EEFTK
+370 DEFTK
-375 EQSYIVDISKELY
+375 EQSYIVHISKELY

-414 RMVYMLNVTDKP
+414 RTVYDLRVTDKP

-440 RMRDALMLGKNT
+440 RLKDALKLGKNT
-452 AVRKYDEGRMVYM
+452 AVRKYDEGRMVYLVPM
-465 LPLNRQ
+465 NRQ

-489 YDLTIKGISGIGH
+489 YDLTVTGISGIGK

-509 EDPNVPKPEDNPF
+509 DDPNVPKPEDNPF
-522 EPPADPQIPVE
+522 EPPTDPQIPVE
-533 PADYLMQ
+533 PADYLMR
-540 ITATVLKWNLVEKH
+540 ITAKVIKWNLVEKH

>member
-1 MNKLLRH
+1 
-8 TMAPAALLALALP
+8 MAPAALLALALP

-41 PTVLSLRVTASLP
+41 PTVLSLRVTAGLP
-54 GEGVRAVTDD
+54 GEGVRAVTDS

-78 KITYMQVSMPRV
+78 KISYMQLSMPRV
-90 GLLRQTTLT
+90 GLLRQTALT

-121 PYAVL
+121 SYAVL

-133 LTQTDFTADQTV
+133 LTQTNFTADETV
-145 GSDHFLDVIHEKGFI
+145 GSDHFLDVIHEDGFI

-167 GSTTIEPGVTDPSP
+167 GSATIEPGVTDPSP

-187 TSEVERIVAKV
+187 SSEVERIVAKV

-206 SLTLPNMGTLSPLTY
+206 SLTLSKIGTLSPLTY

-236 AGSRTLVDK
+236 AGARTLV
-245 PGQNAVYEGFKSVI
+245 NETTESAVYKDFKSVI
-259 NDKTVPGKDEWDPKK
+259 DDQTVPLDWDPKV
-274 GHPFLQRVSDKEGTE
+274 GHPFLRRVSDKEGTD
-289 YALGGYYSKPKPVTN
+289 YVLGGYYRNPKAVTN
-304 ATTSAT
+304 ATTSTT
-310 SINGGFY
+310 SIKGGFY
-317 FYENSMFGG
+317 FYENSMYGG
-326 DKKVADKK
+326 TKKVADKK

-489 YDLTIKGISGIGH
+489 YDLTVTAISGIGK

-509 EDPNVPKPEDNPF
+509 DDPNVPKPEDNPF
-522 EPPADPQIPVE
+522 EPPTDPQIPVE
-533 PADYLMQ
+533 PADYLMR
-540 ITATVLKWNLVEKH
+540 ITAKVLKWNLVEKH

>member
-1 MNKLLRH
+1 
-8 TMAPAALLALALP
+8 MAPAALLALALP

-41 PTVLSLRVTASLP
+41 PTVLSLRVTAGLP

-90 GLLRQTTLT
+90 GLLRQTALT
-99 PGAGGTDYTARFEL
+99 AGVGGKDYTARFEL

-121 PYAVL
+121 SYAVL

-133 LTQTDFTADQTV
+133 LAETNFTADQTV
-145 GSDHFLDVIHEKGFI
+145 GSDRFLDVIHEKGFI

-167 GSTTIEPGVTDPSP
+167 GSATIEPGVTDPSP
-181 TNGNFI
+181 ANGNFI

-206 SLTLPNMGTLSPLTY
+206 SLTLPNIGTLSPLTY

-236 AGSRTLVDK
+236 AGSRTLVNE

-259 NDKTVPGKDEWDPKK
+259 NDMKVEDDWDPKK
-274 GHPFLQRVSDKEGTE
+274 GHPFLQRVSDKEGTD
-289 YALGGYYSKPKPVTN
+289 YVLGGYYSTPKPVVTK
-304 ATTSAT
+304 ATTKPT
-310 SINGGFY
+310 SIDGGFY
-317 FYENSMFGG
+317 FYENSMYGG
-326 DKKVADKK
+326 TKKVASKK

-370 EEFTK
+370 DEFTK

-388 DKLRNDPAYRDHV
+388 DKLKADPAYRDRV
-401 SSGVEFIPGESGG
+401 SSGFEFIPGESGG
-414 RMVYMLNVTDKP
+414 RTVYDLRVTDKP

-440 RMRDALMLGKNT
+440 SLRDAVMLGKNT
-452 AVRKYDEGRMVYM
+452 AVRKYDEGRMVYLVPM
-465 LPLNRQ
+465 NRQ

-489 YDLTIKGISGIGH
+489 YDLTVTGISGIGK

-509 EDPNVPKPEDNPF
+509 DDPNVPKPEDNPF
-522 EPPADPQIPVE
+522 EPPTDPQIPVE
-533 PADYLMQ
+533 PADYLMR
-540 ITATVLKWNLVEKH
+540 ITAKVIKWNLVEKH

>member
-41 PTVLSLRVTASLP
+41 PTVLSLRVTAGLP
-54 GEGVRAVTDD
+54 GEGVRAVTDS
-64 QDPDVAPAEGTGEG
+64 QDPDVAPADGTGEG

-90 GLLRQTTLT
+90 GLLRQTALT
-99 PGAGGTDYTARFEL
+99 PGADGKDYTARFEL

-133 LTQTDFTADQTV
+133 LTQTDFAADKTV
-145 GSDHFLDVIHEKGFI
+145 GSDRFLDVIHEEGFI

-181 TNGNFI
+181 TKGNFI

-206 SLTLPNMGTLSPLTY
+206 SLTLPNIGELSPLTY
-221 SMAGSAKETYLFRDH
+221 SMAGSAKQTYLFRDH
-236 AGSRTLVDK
+236 AGSRTLVDETTES
-245 PGQNAVYEGFKSVI
+245 AIYTDFKSVI
-259 NDKTVPGKDEWDPKK
+259 DGETVPLDWDPKA

-289 YALGGYYSKPKPVTN
+289 YVLGGYYRTPKAVTK
-304 ATTSAT
+304 ATAAAT
-310 SINGGFY
+310 SIKGGFY

-370 EEFTK
+370 DEFTK

-388 DKLRNDPAYRDHV
+388 DKLKADPAYCDRV
-401 SSGVEFIPGESGG
+401 SSGFEFIPGESGG
-414 RMVYMLNVTDKP
+414 RTVYDLRVTDKP

-440 RMRDALMLGKNT
+440 RLRDAVMLGKNT
-452 AVRKYDEGRMVYM
+452 AVRKYDEGRMVYLVPM
-465 LPLNRQ
+465 NRQ

-489 YDLTIKGISGIGH
+489 YDLTVTGISGIGH

-509 EDPNVPKPEDNPF
+509 DDPNVPKPEDNPF
-522 EPPADPQIPVE
+522 EPPTDPQIPVE
-533 PADYLMQ
+533 PADYLMR
-540 ITATVLKWNLVEKH
+540 ITAKVIKWNLVEKH

>member
-1 MNKLLRH
+1 
-8 TMAPAALLALALP
+8 MAPAALLALALP
-21 VLSGCHASVRGVEE
+21 VFSGCHASVRGVEE

-41 PTVLSLRVTASLP
+41 PTVLSLRVTAGLP

-78 KITYMQVSMPRV
+78 KITYMQVSMPQV
-90 GLLRQTTLT
+90 DLLRQTDLT
-99 PGAGGTDYTARFEL
+99 VGAGGSEYTARFEL

-121 PYAVL
+121 SYAVL

-133 LTQTDFTADQTV
+133 LTEKDFTANKTV
-145 GSDHFLDVIHEKGFI
+145 GSNHFLNVIHKDGFI
-160 QTSKSSD
+160 QTSKSSV
-167 GSTTIEPGVTDPSP
+167 GNVTIEPGVTDPSP

-187 TSEVERIVAKV
+187 TSRVERIVAKV

-206 SLTLPNMGTLSPLTY
+206 SLTLPNIGTLSPLTY

-236 AGSRTLVDK
+236 AGSRTLVDETTES
-245 PGQNAVYEGFKSVI
+245 AIYTDFKSVI
-259 NDKTVPGKDEWDPKK
+259 DDKTVPLDWDPKA
-274 GHPFLQRVSDKEGTE
+274 GHPFLQRVSDKEGTD
-289 YALGGYYSKPKPVTN
+289 YVLGGYYRTPKAVTN
-304 ATTSAT
+304 ATAAAT
-310 SINGGFY
+310 SIKGGFY
-317 FYENSMFGG
+317 FYENSMYGG
-326 DKKVADKK
+326 TKKVADKK

-348 TKLTPTNAYTQGSG
+348 TKLTPTKAYTQGNG

-489 YDLTIKGISGIGH
+489 YDLTVTAISGIGK

-509 EDPNVPKPEDNPF
+509 DDPNVPKPEDNPF
-522 EPPADPQIPVE
+522 EPPTDPQIPVE
-533 PADYLMQ
+533 PADYLMR

>member
-1 MNKLLRH
+1 
-8 TMAPAALLALALP
+8 MAPAALLALALP

-41 PTVLSLRVTASLP
+41 PTVLSLRVTAGLP
-54 GEGVRAVTDD
+54 GEGVRAVTDS

-90 GLLRQTTLT
+90 GLLRQTALT
-99 PGAGGTDYTARFEL
+99 PGVGGKDYTARFEL

-121 PYAVL
+121 SYAVL

-133 LTQTDFTADQTV
+133 LTEADFTADRTV
-145 GSDHFLDVIHEKGFI
+145 GSDHFLDVIHEDGFI

-206 SLTLPNMGTLSPLTY
+206 SLTLPNIGTLSPLTY
-221 SMAGSAKETYLFRDH
+221 SMAGSAKQTYLFRDH
-236 AGSRTLVDK
+236 AGSRTLVNETTESAIYKD
-245 PGQNAVYEGFKSVI
+245 FKSVI
-259 NDKTVPGKDEWDPKK
+259 DGETVPPDWDPKA
-274 GHPFLQRVSDKEGTE
+274 GHPFLQRVSDKEGTD
-289 YALGGYYSKPKPVTN
+289 YVLGGYYSNPKAVTI
-304 ATTSAT
+304 ATAAAT
-310 SINGGFY
+310 SIKGGFY

-388 DKLRNDPAYRDHV
+388 DKLKADPAYRDRV
-401 SSGVEFIPGESGG
+401 SSGFEFIPGESGG
-414 RMVYMLNVTDKP
+414 RTVYDLRVTDKP

-440 RMRDALMLGKNT
+440 CLRDALMLGKNT
-452 AVRKYDEGRMVYM
+452 AVRKYDEGRMVYLVPM
-465 LPLNRQ
+465 NRQ
-471 LDPTKGFV
+471 LDPTKKFV

-489 YDLTIKGISGIGH
+489 YDLTVTGISGIGH

-509 EDPNVPKPEDNPF
+509 DDPNVPKPEDNPF
-522 EPPADPQIPVE
+522 EPPTDPQIPVE
-533 PADYLMQ
+533 PADFLMR
-540 ITATVLKWNLVEKH
+540 ITAKVIKWNLVEKH